1 MDALSKLIQQLS
13 MRSEVFYSGQLCGVS
28 SFSEPHRNQGH
39 LHILRGG
46 HLRLRDHKGREL
58 EITEPSLVYFP
69 LTVPHVIEGLSDGAH
84 LVCSTIEY
92 SEGKWEL
99 LFSALPDRIVIPF
112 KTMPSLSPIM
122 EALFIEAANAD
133 LGQQVILD
141 KLSDVMMIMLFRHI
155 VEQNLMKEGVL
166 AGLSHPRL
174 ADALNMIH
182 QLPYHPYS
190 LEDLAEKC
198 AMSRTVFIETFKK
211 VVGMTPGNYIAH
223 WRIGVAQSLILQ
235 GKPMHWVLDQ
245 VGYESYSGFTK
256 VFRKITGL
264 SPRNWIASKEETGRG
279 EL

>member
-1 MDALSKLIQQLS
+1 
-13 MRSEVFYSGQLCGVS
+13 
-28 SFSEPHRNQGH
+28 
-39 LHILRGG
+39 
-46 HLRLRDHKGREL
+46 
-58 EITEPSLVYFP
+58 
-69 LTVPHVIEGLSDGAH
+69 
-84 LVCSTIEY
+84 
-92 SEGKWEL
+92 
-99 LFSALPDRIVIPF
+99 
-112 KTMPSLSPIM
+112 
-122 EALFIEAANAD
+122 
-133 LGQQVILD
+133 
-141 KLSDVMMIMLFRHI
+141 
-155 VEQNLMKEGVL
+155 
-166 AGLSHPRL
+166 
-174 ADALNMIH
+174 MIH